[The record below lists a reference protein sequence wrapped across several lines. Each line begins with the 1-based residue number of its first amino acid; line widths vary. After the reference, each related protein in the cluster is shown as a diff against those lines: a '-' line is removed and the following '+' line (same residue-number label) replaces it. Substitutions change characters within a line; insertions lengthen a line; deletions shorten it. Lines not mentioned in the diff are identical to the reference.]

1 MKLSKKG
8 QLLSESLMIGWRL
21 ALIAALILF
30 VALTVGSTFTA
41 KKDIRPLEA
50 AILSHRAVECISNGG
65 VIERGFDLKKCFNDE
80 TEIYVHANLTS
91 MESNFSRTVDFGNS
105 DIAVYCKLQES
116 LAYCSNQK
124 YYVLIGNNGTER
136 GILELTAGVRK
147 YSSNVESG

>member
-1 MKLSKKG
+1 MRLSKKG

-50 AILSHRAVECISNGG
+50 AILSHRAIECISGGG
-65 VIERGFDLKKCFNDE
+65 VVERDFDLKKCFNDE

-91 MESNFSRTVDFGNS
+91 MESNFSRTADFGNN
-105 DIAVYCKLQES
+105 DIGVYCKLQEN

-124 YYVLIGNNGTER
+124 FYVLIDSKNSER
-136 GILELTAGVRK
+136 GVLELTAGVRK
-147 YSSNVESG
+147 YNSNVNSG